1 MVRPRVHDQDTADAL
16 VEAAARLLAEGGP
29 EAVSVRRVATE
40 VGVSTRA
47 VYSLFGSRD
56 DLLAELARR
65 GFQGLHRELTTHA
78 ASDDP
83 LADLRALGEAYRRSA
98 AARPNLY
105 PAMFQWTPATGGS
118 AGTAESE
125 RTFEI
130 LESTAARCVDAGLLA
145 GDPLSLARQLWA
157 LTHGLVLLEAQGRLG
172 DDPDEVW
179 ANAMRAM
186 AIGNA
191 GARPP

>member
-1 MVRPRVHDQDTADAL
+1 MVRPRVHDAETADAL
-16 VEAAARLLAEGGP
+16 VAAAARLLAGGGP
-29 EAVSVRRVATE
+29 DAVSVRRVATE

-65 GFQGLHRELTTHA
+65 GFEGLHRELTVAPPT
-78 ASDDP
+78 DDP
-83 LADLRALGEAYRRSA
+83 LADLRVLGEAYRRSA
-98 AARPNLY
+98 AARPHLY
-105 PAMFQWTPATGGS
+105 PAMFQWTPATGES

-125 RTFEI
+125 RTFDL
-130 LESTAARCVDAGLLA
+130 LEASAARCVDAGLLV
-145 GDPLSLARQLWA
+145 GDPLLLARQLWA
-157 LTHGLVLLEAQGRLG
+157 VTHGLVLLEAQGRLG

-179 ANAMRAM
+179 DHALRAI

-191 GARPP
+191 GLVPS

>member
-1 MVRPRVHDQDTADAL
+1 MVRPRIHDADTADAL
-16 VEAAARLLAEGGP
+16 VEAAGRLLADGGP
-29 EAVSVRRVATE
+29 EAVSVRQVATE

-65 GFQGLHRELTTHA
+65 GFEGLHRELVA
-78 ASDDP
+78 APPTDDP
-83 LADLRALGEAYRRSA
+83 LADLRVLGEAYRSSA

-105 PAMFQWTPATGGS
+105 PAMFQWTPSTGGS
-118 AGTAESE
+118 AGTTESE
-125 RTFEI
+125 RTFGI
-130 LESTAARCVDAGLLA
+130 LEATVVRCVDAGLLA
-145 GDPLSLARQLWA
+145 GDPLLLARQLWA
-157 LTHGLVLLEAQGRLG
+157 LTHGLVMLESQDRLG

-179 ANAMRAM
+179 ATALTAM

-191 GARPP
+191 FPRRP